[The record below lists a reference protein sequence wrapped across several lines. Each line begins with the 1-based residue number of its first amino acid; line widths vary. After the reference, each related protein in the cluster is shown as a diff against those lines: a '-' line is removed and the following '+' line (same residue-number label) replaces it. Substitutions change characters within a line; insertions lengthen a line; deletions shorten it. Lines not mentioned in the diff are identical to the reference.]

1 MKLRSSYSRF
11 YKIWS
16 GMKSR
21 CDNKNNVNYK
31 YYGAVGISY
40 DERWSDFNNF
50 YNDMHL
56 SYINHCNEFGENNTT
71 LDRVDN
77 TKNYVLSNCRW
88 ATYETQG
95 NNKSNNILL
104 SYNNK
109 TLTIAQWARELNI
122 STHVLRNRYKYGWST
137 DEILNTKVRDS
148 EINMTGKRFHR
159 LLVLEKD
166 LSRKG
171 AYWICECD
179 CGEIKSIKGKYLR
192 NGDTKSCGCL
202 RSENLVHGKEEVK

>member
-1 MKLRSSYSRF
+1 
-11 YKIWS
+11 
-16 GMKSR
+16 MKSR

-159 LLVLEKD
+159 LLLLEKD